1 MNKVLGTLILC
12 VSMLVVSLAP
22 SMAEAV
28 VDAFMNFPGLP
39 GEATAEGHVNELNV
53 LSYTQTAG
61 GGACFKAIVIKQLD
75 KASPGL
81 ALLAVTNQV
90 VSPVT
95 INLDRAGDAPFNVFT
110 AVLDNVVVGNVE
122 LVEFEGS
129 LTTTERVT
137 LRPRRA
143 TLTYRQQNPNGGPAT
158 STTTIINCP

>member
-12 VSMLVVSLAP
+12 VLMLVVALAP
-22 SMAEAV
+22 STAEAV

-39 GEATAEGHVNELNV
+39 GEATARGHEGEIDV

-81 ALLAVTNQV
+81 ALLAVTNQL
-90 VSPVT
+90 VSSVT
-95 INLDRAGDAPFNVFT
+95 INLDRAGDTPFNVLT
-110 AVLDNVVVGNVE
+110 VELENVVVGNVE

-143 TLTYRQQNPNGGPAT
+143 ILTYRLQNPTGGVTPFRT
-158 STTTIINCP
+158 VINCP